1 MKFTTYLIVAC
12 FMLIQTAATAGATT
26 VTLRW
31 PDLLPKLPPIVDP
44 LAKLTFDQRIELE
57 TVLWVQQL
65 TDAEKKERPEIV
77 AEAKVYRKKL
87 RDGGVIIEQLVKD
100 YEVFDRKARA
110 RGKLVRKDLN
120 GKNVQI
126 DGYLLPL
133 EFSETGETEFLL
145 VPYVG
150 ACIHVPP
157 PPPNQIALV
166 TLDKKYKVSELF
178 APVRITGKIKTKA
191 SSAKLFLVD
200 GSADISLGYHIEQG
214 TVQLLK

>member
-100 YEVFDRKARA
+100 YEVFD
-110 RGKLVRKDLN
+110 
-120 GKNVQI
+120 
-126 DGYLLPL
+126 
-133 EFSETGETEFLL
+133 
-145 VPYVG
+145 
-150 ACIHVPP
+150 
-157 PPPNQIALV
+157 
-166 TLDKKYKVSELF
+166 
-178 APVRITGKIKTKA
+178 
-191 SSAKLFLVD
+191 
-200 GSADISLGYHIEQG
+200 
-214 TVQLLK
+214 